1 MVWRRRALRWL
12 LYAAGLCVTVLVTI
26 VLVFALQARARLAD
40 LKPWHEI
47 SLAAEFRA
55 GSADAPKTFPEY
67 RALEDR
73 LFAELR
79 RRVLDDPAAADT
91 QLLGRYTPGS
101 IPSRLALETP
111 YNRSFELVPAEVK
124 GAALLV
130 HGLTDSP
137 YSMRALAETLYG
149 QGYYVLALRLPGHG
163 TVPAG
168 LTDVSWRDWYA
179 AVALAARHAAAQAP
193 GKPFVAAGH
202 STGAALVALYSVR
215 ALDDPSLPKPQALY
229 LVSAAI
235 GISPFAVLTN
245 VLSDLAFV
253 PGFEKSR
260 WLDVLP
266 EYDPYKYNSFPV
278 NAANQIYSVTRTLR
292 AELDGAHARGRLE
305 AMPRVVMFQSVVD
318 STVTSAE
325 VVRGLLSYFPA
336 RGHELVVFDVN
347 RYEQLEALV
356 SPGPLEQLDRLRD
369 APDLTFKITV
379 IANRDAATRAVGAF
393 VREAGRQEMAERDLP
408 YEWPRGMLSVGH
420 VALPFPVDDPLYG
433 LEGPPEGSAMRY
445 NLGTFPARAEDG
457 ALVVPLAQFA
467 RIRSNPFFGVI
478 RAKVRETLPGA
489 AGADPGAGADAT
501 PPP

>member
-1 MVWRRRALRWL
+1 V
-12 LYAAGLCVTVLVTI
+12 AGLCVTALVTV
-26 VLVFALQARARLAD
+26 VLVFALQARVRLAD
-40 LKPWHEI
+40 LKPWHKI

-55 GSADAPKTFPEY
+55 DAPDAPKTFAEY

-79 RRVLDDPAAADT
+79 RKVLDDPAAADT

-101 IPSRLALETP
+101 IPAQLALQTP
-111 YNRSFELVPAEVK
+111 YNRSFELVPAEIR

-130 HGLTDSP
+130 HGLSDSP
-137 YSMRALAETLYG
+137 YSMRALADTLYA

-163 TVPAG
+163 TLPAG

-193 GKPFVAAGH
+193 GKPFIAAGH
-202 STGAALVALYSVR
+202 STGAALVTLYSVR
-215 ALDDPSLPKPQALY
+215 ALDDPSLPKPQGLY
-229 LVSAAI
+229 LISAAI

-253 PGFEKSR
+253 PGLEKSR

-278 NAANQIYSVTRTLR
+278 NAANQIYTVTRTLR
-292 AELDGAHARGRLE
+292 GELDDARARNRLD

-318 STVTSAE
+318 STVTAAE
-325 VVRGLLSYFPA
+325 VVRGLLGYLPP

-347 RYEQLEALV
+347 RYEQLESLV
-356 SPGPLEQLDRLRD
+356 APGPLEGLERLRN
-369 APDLTFKITV
+369 APDWPFKITV
-379 IANRDAATRAVGAF
+379 IANRDASTRAVGAF
-393 VREAGRQEMAERDLP
+393 VREAGQSEVAERDLP
-408 YEWPRGMLSVGH
+408 YEWPRGVLSLGH

-433 LEGPPEGSAMRY
+433 LEGPPAQSSATF
-445 NLGTFPARAEDG
+445 NLGTFPARAENG

-467 RIRSNPFFGVI
+467 RVRSNPFFGVI

-489 AGADPGAGADAT
+489 ASAGADSQLGAAAAA
-501 PPP
+501 PQ

>member
-1 MVWRRRALRWL
+1 
-12 LYAAGLCVTVLVTI
+12 
-26 VLVFALQARARLAD
+26 
-40 LKPWHEI
+40 
-47 SLAAEFRA
+47 
-55 GSADAPKTFPEY
+55 
-67 RALEDR
+67 
-73 LFAELR
+73 
-79 RRVLDDPAAADT
+79 
-91 QLLGRYTPGS
+91 
-101 IPSRLALETP
+101 
-111 YNRSFELVPAEVK
+111 
-124 GAALLV
+124 
-130 HGLTDSP
+130 
-137 YSMRALAETLYG
+137 
-149 QGYYVLALRLPGHG
+149 
-163 TVPAG
+163 
-168 LTDVSWRDWYA
+168 
-179 AVALAARHAAAQAP
+179 
-193 GKPFVAAGH
+193 
-202 STGAALVALYSVR
+202 
-215 ALDDPSLPKPQALY
+215 
-229 LVSAAI
+229 
-235 GISPFAVLTN
+235 
-245 VLSDLAFV
+245 
-253 PGFEKSR
+253 
-260 WLDVLP
+260 
-266 EYDPYKYNSFPV
+266 
-278 NAANQIYSVTRTLR
+278 
-292 AELDGAHARGRLE
+292 
-305 AMPRVVMFQSVVD
+305 
-318 STVTSAE
+318 VTSAE